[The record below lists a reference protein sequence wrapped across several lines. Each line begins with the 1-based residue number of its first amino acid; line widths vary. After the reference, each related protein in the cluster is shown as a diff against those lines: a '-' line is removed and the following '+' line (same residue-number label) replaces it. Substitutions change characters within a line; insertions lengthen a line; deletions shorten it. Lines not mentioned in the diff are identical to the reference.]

1 MCHEIRAPELGAAI
15 RISSRICWSLPLLP
29 PFWLEHAGREIGAG
43 CDELD
48 LGGRNFVASC
58 HEIPSAGAGGAIR
71 IYPRISWSPL
81 VLTPVFD

>member
-1 MCHEIRAPELGAAI
+1 MELVESEG
-15 RISSRICWSLPLLP
+15 IC
-29 PFWLEHAGREIGAG
+29 ATR
-43 CDELD
+43 LD

-81 VLTPVFD
+81 VLTPGPLFTHYFAEAGAREELNDDRRV